1 MITESLYREIISVLP
16 IICVD
21 VVIRNKSGKV
31 LLARRK
37 NEPIKGHW
45 WVVGGRILSGESA
58 HQAGIRKTLEETGLK
73 INELRFLGFY
83 EDVYDKN
90 AFDIP
95 KPYHTLSLAFETQLS
110 SEQSEETIRLDS
122 QHSDWGW
129 FDKLPERFII
139 SSQNKLFSKL
149 DKK

>member
-1 MITESLYREIISVLP
+1 MIPKHLYQEIISVLP

-21 VVIRNKSGKV
+21 VVIRNRSGKV

-37 NEPIKGHW
+37 NEPIKDHW
-45 WVVGGRILSGESA
+45 WVIGGRILSGESA
-58 HQAGIRKTLEETGLK
+58 HQACIRKTFEETGLK
-73 INELRFLGFY
+73 INQLKFLGFY

-90 AFDIP
+90 AFNVP
-95 KPYHTLSLAFETQLS
+95 KPYHTFSLAFETQLS
-110 SEQSEETIRLDS
+110 GDRVEEIIRLDS

-129 FDKLPERFII
+129 FDELPERFII
-139 SSQNKLFSKL
+139 SPQNKLFSKL

>member
-45 WVVGGRILSGESA
+45 WVIGGRILSGESA
-58 HQAGIRKTLEETGLK
+58 QQACIRKTLEETGLK
-73 INELRFLGFY
+73 ITKYNLI
-83 EDVYDKN
+83 KN
-90 AFDIP
+90 IE
-95 KPYHTLSLAFETQLS
+95 KNYIKNL
-110 SEQSEETIRLDS
+110 
-122 QHSDWGW
+122 
-129 FDKLPERFII
+129 
-139 SSQNKLFSKL
+139 KLFA
-149 DKK
+149 

>member
-58 HQAGIRKTLEETGLK
+58 HQACIRKTLEETGLK

-83 EDVYDKN
+83 EDVYEKN
-90 AFDIP
+90 AFDVP
-95 KPYHTLSLAFETQLS
+95 EPYHTLSLAFETQLS

>member
-1 MITESLYREIISVLP
+1 MITESLYREIFSVLP

-58 HQAGIRKTLEETGLK
+58 HQACIRKTLEETGLK

-83 EDVYDKN
+83 EDVYEKN
-90 AFDIP
+90 AFDVP
-95 KPYHTLSLAFETQLS
+95 EPYHTLSLAFETQLS